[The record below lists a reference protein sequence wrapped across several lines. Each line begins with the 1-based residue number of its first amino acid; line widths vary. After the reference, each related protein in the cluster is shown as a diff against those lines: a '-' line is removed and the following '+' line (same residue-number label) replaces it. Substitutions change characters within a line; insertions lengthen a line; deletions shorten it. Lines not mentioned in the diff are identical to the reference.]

1 MSTALPLDK
10 KTVVVVGAAGRI
22 GQGIVTATLAA
33 GANVVALDSNAEGLD
48 ALRKS
53 VPESSGRLF
62 PGMVD
67 MTDRASI
74 ERALKDA
81 AAEFGGL
88 DGAVNAA
95 YPRNARYGR
104 HFFDVDYA
112 DFCENTGLH
121 MGGYFLFMQAC
132 ARYALDQQRPFS
144 LVNLSSI
151 YGSMAPRFDVYA
163 GTTMTMPVEYAA
175 IKAGLEHM
183 TRYVNAYMKGRQ
195 AGFRANCV
203 SPGGILAGQDG
214 QFLARY
220 GEHCLGK
227 GMLNADDVT
236 GAIVFL
242 LSDASRYMAGQ
253 NLIVDDGFST

>member
-1 MSTALPLDK
+1 MNSPPLLQA
-10 KTVVVVGAAGRI
+10 KTILVVGAAGRI
-22 GQGIVTATLAA
+22 GRVIVDAVLSA
-33 GANVVALDSNAEGLD
+33 GGRAVALDTDAGGLRSLAEAHGTGSLD
-48 ALRKS
+48 CAT
-53 VPESSGRLF
+53 
-62 PGMVD
+62 VD
-67 MTDRASI
+67 MADRGSI
-74 ERALKDA
+74 ERALAGAHDR
-81 AAEFGGL
+81 FGAV
-88 DGAVNAA
+88 DGAVNTA

-104 HFFDVDYA
+104 HFFDVEYA

-132 ARYALDQQRPFS
+132 ARYALEHQQPFS

-163 GTTMTMPVEYAA
+163 GTAMTMPVEYAA

-183 TRYVNAYMKGRQ
+183 TRYVNAYMKGRG
-195 AGFRANCV
+195 AAFRANCV
-203 SPGGILAGQDG
+203 SPGGILAGQNE

-220 GEHCLGK
+220 GEHCLSK
-227 GMLNADDVT
+227 GMLDAQDVT

-242 LSDASRYMAGQ
+242 LSDAARHVVGQ